1 MILRRKKD
9 GKFYNLVGIENNGIE
24 ITLKL
29 SYWYQTDKD
38 AFKKSGRSVSVF
50 GWESLIEQM
59 QKFEEIGPGEITAYN
74 VRDWMNNILAE

>member
-29 SYWYQTDKD
+29 AYWYQTDKG
-38 AFKKSGRSVSVF
+38 AFKKTTRAVSVYSW
-50 GWESLIEQM
+50 GQLIEQM
-59 QKFEEIGPGEITAYN
+59 QKFEEIGPGEITATN
-74 VRDWMNNILAE
+74 VRDWMNNVLVE

>member
-9 GKFYNLVGIENNGIE
+9 GKFYNLVSIENNGIE

-29 SYWYQTDKD
+29 TYWYQTDKG

-59 QKFEEIGPGEITAYN
+59 QKFEEIGPGEITASN
-74 VRDWMNNILAE
+74 VRDWMNNILVE